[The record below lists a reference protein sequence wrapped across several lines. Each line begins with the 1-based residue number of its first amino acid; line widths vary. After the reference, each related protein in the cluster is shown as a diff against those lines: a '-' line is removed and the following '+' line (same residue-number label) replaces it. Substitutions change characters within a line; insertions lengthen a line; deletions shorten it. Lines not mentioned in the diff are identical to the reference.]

1 MSHIPIFSYKQ
12 YLDDMM
18 RLKDQ
23 GHVDVDIQ
31 VARPTSAGSRG
42 LARSKSF
49 MKDPVHMMG
58 EDVEEQRPSPA
69 NPNPKLE
76 SKLLDKPTPTVQDI
90 AKKFNKSTK
99 YILDQLKAGIRVEKE
114 HTDQFEVAMEIALDH
129 LNERPDY
136 YEVLKS
142 AEKKKITKNEAI
154 KAVLEG
160 VSYSS
165 QTGKLILPEA
175 IQGNLRIW
183 FESHWTN
190 IIKSAKK

>member
-1 MSHIPIFSYKQ
+1 MIPIFSYKQ

-31 VARPTSAGSRG
+31 VARPTSPGSRG
-42 LARSKSF
+42 LRRIKDF
-49 MKDPVHMMG
+49 IKDPVHMMG
-58 EDVEEQRPSPA
+58 E
-69 NPNPKLE
+69 N
-76 SKLLDKPTPTVQDI
+76 KLLDKPTPTIQDI
-90 AKKFNKSTK
+90 AKKFNKSTG
-99 YILDQLKAGIRVEKE
+99 YILDQLRAGIRVEKE

-136 YEVLKS
+136 YEMLKS

-175 IQGNLRIW
+175 IQGNVRTW
-183 FESHWTN
+183 FESNWSN
-190 IIKSAKK
+190 IINKK

>member
-1 MSHIPIFSYKQ
+1 MSQIPIFSYKQ
-12 YLDDMM
+12 YLDDMI
-18 RLKDQ
+18 RLKDH
-23 GHVDVDIQ
+23 GTVDVDAQ
-31 VARPTSAGSRG
+31 VERPISAGSRG
-42 LARSKSF
+42 LKRIKNF
-49 MKDPVHMMG
+49 VKDPVHLMG
-58 EDVEEQRPSPA
+58 ESEDPRPSPA

-76 SKLLDKPTPTVQDI
+76 SNLLDKPTPTIQDI

-99 YILDQLKAGIRVEKE
+99 YILDQLRAGIQVEKE

-154 KAVLEG
+154 KAVLES
-160 VSYSS
+160 VTYSKTS
-165 QTGKLILPEA
+165 GELILPEA
-175 IQGNLRIW
+175 IQGNLKTW
-183 FESHWTN
+183 FESRWTN

>member
-1 MSHIPIFSYKQ
+1 MSQIPIFSYKQ

-18 RLKDQ
+18 RLKDH
-23 GHVDVDIQ
+23 GTVDVDAQ
-31 VARPTSAGSRG
+31 VERPNSAGSRG
-42 LARSKSF
+42 LKRIKNF
-49 MKDPVHMMG
+49 VKEPVHMMG
-58 EDVEEQRPSPA
+58 ESEI
-69 NPNPKLE
+69 
-76 SKLLDKPTPTVQDI
+76 LDKPTPTIQDI

-99 YILDQLKAGIRVEKE
+99 YILDQLRAGIRIEKE

-165 QTGKLILPEA
+165 QTGELILSEA
-175 IQGNLRIW
+175 IQGNLRTW
-183 FESHWTN
+183 FEFNWYNITN
-190 IIKSAKK
+190 KK

>member
-1 MSHIPIFSYKQ
+1 MIPIFSYKQ

-31 VARPTSAGSRG
+31 VARPTSPGSRG
-42 LARSKSF
+42 LRRIKDF
-49 MKDPVHMMG
+49 IKDPVHMMG
-58 EDVEEQRPSPA
+58 E
-69 NPNPKLE
+69 N
-76 SKLLDKPTPTVQDI
+76 KLLDKPTPTIQDI
-90 AKKFNKSTK
+90 AKKFNKSTE
-99 YILDQLKAGIRVEKE
+99 YILDQLRVGIRVERE

-136 YEVLKS
+136 YEMLKS

-175 IQGNLRIW
+175 IQGKVRTW
-183 FESHWTN
+183 FESNWSNITN
-190 IIKSAKK
+190 KK

>member
-1 MSHIPIFSYKQ
+1 MSQIPIFSYKQ

-18 RLKDQ
+18 RLKDH
-23 GHVDVDIQ
+23 GTVDVDAQ
-31 VARPTSAGSRG
+31 VERPTSAGSRG
-42 LARSKSF
+42 LKRIKNF
-49 MKDPVHMMG
+49 VKDPVHLMG
-58 EDVEEQRPSPA
+58 ESEDPRPSPA
-69 NPNPKLE
+69 SPNPKLE
-76 SKLLDKPTPTVQDI
+76 SNLLDKPTPTIQDI

-99 YILDQLKAGIRVEKE
+99 YILDQLRAGIRVEKE

-160 VSYSS
+160 VSYSA

-175 IQGNLRIW
+175 IQGNLKTW
-183 FESHWTN
+183 FESRWTN
-190 IIKSAKK
+190 ITKSAKK

>member
-1 MSHIPIFSYKQ
+1 M
-12 YLDDMM
+12 L
-18 RLKDQ
+18 RLKDH
-23 GHVDVDIQ
+23 GTVDVDAQ
-31 VARPTSAGSRG
+31 VERPISAGSRG
-42 LARSKSF
+42 LKRIKDF
-49 MKDPVHMMG
+49 VKDPVHMMG
-58 EDVEEQRPSPA
+58 ESEDPRPSPA
-69 NPNPKLE
+69 NPNPKME
-76 SKLLDKPTPTVQDI
+76 SELLDKPTPTIQDI

-99 YILDQLKAGIRVEKE
+99 YILDQLRAGIRVERE

-165 QTGKLILPEA
+165 QTGELILPEA
-175 IQGNLRIW
+175 IQGNLRVW
-183 FESHWTN
+183 FESNWYNITN
-190 IIKSAKK
+190 KK

>member
-1 MSHIPIFSYKQ
+1 MIPIFSYKQ

-31 VARPTSAGSRG
+31 VARPTSPGSRG
-42 LARSKSF
+42 LRRIKDF
-49 MKDPVHMMG
+49 VKDPVHMMG
-58 EDVEEQRPSPA
+58 E
-69 NPNPKLE
+69 N
-76 SKLLDKPTPTVQDI
+76 KLLDKPTPTIQDI
-90 AKKFNKSTK
+90 AKKFNKSTE
-99 YILDQLKAGIRVEKE
+99 YILDQLRAGIRVERE

-136 YEVLKS
+136 YEMLKS

-175 IQGNLRIW
+175 IQGNVRTW
-183 FESHWTN
+183 FEYRWSNITN
-190 IIKSAKK
+190 KK

>member
-1 MSHIPIFSYKQ
+1 MSNIPIFSYKQ
-12 YLDDMM
+12 YLDDMI

-23 GHVDVDIQ
+23 GHVGVDIQ

-58 EDVEEQRPSPA
+58 ESEDPRPSPT

-76 SKLLDKPTPTVQDI
+76 GDLLDKPTPTIQDI

-99 YILDQLKAGIRVEKE
+99 YILDQLRAGIRVERE

-142 AEKKKITKNEAI
+142 AEKEKITKNEAI
-154 KAVLEG
+154 KAILEG
-160 VSYSS
+160 IRYSKAS
-165 QTGKLILPEA
+165 GELILPEA
-175 IQGNLRIW
+175 IQGNLKTW
-183 FESHWTN
+183 FESNWDH
-190 IIKSAKK
+190 IVKSSKK

>member
-1 MSHIPIFSYKQ
+1 MSQMPIFSYRQ
-12 YLDDMM
+12 YLDDII

-31 VARPTSAGSRG
+31 VSNPVSAGSRG
-42 LARSKSF
+42 LRKLKSF
-49 MKDPVHMMG
+49 MKDPVHLMG
-58 EDVEEQRPSPA
+58 EDADGPRPSPA
-69 NPNPKLE
+69 NPNPSIE
-76 SKLLDKPTPTVQDI
+76 SELLDKPTPTIQDI

-99 YILDQLKAGIRVEKE
+99 YILDQLRAGIRVEKE

-160 VSYSS
+160 ISYSKS
-165 QTGKLILPEA
+165 SGELILPEA
-175 IQGNLRIW
+175 IQGNLKIW
-183 FESHWTN
+183 FESNWN
-190 IIKSAKK
+190 SIVKSAKK

>member
-18 RLKDQ
+18 RLKDH

-42 LARSKSF
+42 LART
-49 MKDPVHMMG
+49 KDFVKQPVHMMG
-58 EDVEEQRPSPA
+58 E
-69 NPNPKLE
+69 N
-76 SKLLDKPTPTVQDI
+76 KLLDKPTPTIQDI
-90 AKKFNKSTK
+90 AKKFNKSTE
-99 YILDQLKAGIRVEKE
+99 YILDQLRAGIRVERE

-136 YEVLKS
+136 YKVLKS

-160 VSYSS
+160 VSYSA

-175 IQGNLRIW
+175 IQGNLRTW
-183 FESHWTN
+183 FESNWSNITN
-190 IIKSAKK
+190 KK

>member
-1 MSHIPIFSYKQ
+1 MSQIPIFSYKQ
-12 YLDDMM
+12 YLDDML
-18 RLKDQ
+18 RLKDH
-23 GHVDVDIQ
+23 GTVDVDAQ
-31 VARPTSAGSRG
+31 VERPISAGSRG
-42 LARSKSF
+42 LKRIKDF
-49 MKDPVHMMG
+49 VKDPVHMMG
-58 EDVEEQRPSPA
+58 ESEDPRPSPT
-69 NPNPKLE
+69 NPNPKME
-76 SKLLDKPTPTVQDI
+76 SELLDKPTPTIQDI

-99 YILDQLKAGIRVEKE
+99 YILDQLRAGIRVERE

-165 QTGKLILPEA
+165 QTGELILPEA
-175 IQGNLRIW
+175 IQGNLKTW
-183 FESHWTN
+183 FESHWN
-190 IIKSAKK
+190 HIVKSSKK

>member
-31 VARPTSAGSRG
+31 VARPVSAGSRG

-58 EDVEEQRPSPA
+58 ESEDPRPSPA
-69 NPNPKLE
+69 NPNPKSE
-76 SKLLDKPTPTVQDI
+76 AEILDKPTPTIQDI

-99 YILDQLKAGIRVEKE
+99 YILDQLRAGIQVEKE

-154 KAVLEG
+154 KAVLES
-160 VSYSS
+160 VTYSKTS
-165 QTGKLILPEA
+165 GELILPEA
-175 IQGNLRIW
+175 IQGNLKTW
-183 FESHWTN
+183 FESRWTN
-190 IIKSAKK
+190 ITESAKK

>member
-1 MSHIPIFSYKQ
+1 MSQIPIFSYKQ

-18 RLKDQ
+18 RLKDH
-23 GHVDVDIQ
+23 GTVDVDAQ
-31 VARPTSAGSRG
+31 VERPNSAGSRG
-42 LARSKSF
+42 LKRIKNF
-49 MKDPVHMMG
+49 VKEPVHMMG
-58 EDVEEQRPSPA
+58 ESEI
-69 NPNPKLE
+69 
-76 SKLLDKPTPTVQDI
+76 LDKPTPTIQDI

-99 YILDQLKAGIRVEKE
+99 YILDQLRAGIRIEKE

-136 YEVLKS
+136 YKVLKS

-165 QTGKLILPEA
+165 QTGELILSEA
-175 IQGNLRIW
+175 IQGNLRTW
-183 FESHWTN
+183 FEFNWYNITN
-190 IIKSAKK
+190 KK

>member
-1 MSHIPIFSYKQ
+1 MIPIFSYKQ

-31 VARPTSAGSRG
+31 VARPTSPGSRG
-42 LARSKSF
+42 LRRIKDF
-49 MKDPVHMMG
+49 VKDPVRMMG
-58 EDVEEQRPSPA
+58 E
-69 NPNPKLE
+69 N
-76 SKLLDKPTPTVQDI
+76 KLLDKPTPTIQDI
-90 AKKFNKSTK
+90 AKKFNKSTE
-99 YILDQLKAGIRVEKE
+99 YILDQLRAGIRVERE

-136 YEVLKS
+136 YEMLKS

-160 VSYSS
+160 VSYSA
-165 QTGKLILPEA
+165 QTGELILPEA
-175 IQGNLRIW
+175 IQGNVRTW
-183 FESHWTN
+183 FESNWSNITN
-190 IIKSAKK
+190 KK

>member
-1 MSHIPIFSYKQ
+1 MSQIPIFSYKQ

-18 RLKDQ
+18 RLKDH
-23 GHVDVDIQ
+23 GTVDVDAQ
-31 VARPTSAGSRG
+31 VERPISAGSRG
-42 LARSKSF
+42 LKRIKDF
-49 MKDPVHMMG
+49 VKDPVHMMG
-58 EDVEEQRPSPA
+58 ENIDGVRPSPA

-76 SKLLDKPTPTVQDI
+76 SELLDKPTPTIQDI

-99 YILDQLKAGIRVEKE
+99 YILDQLRAGIRVEKE

-160 VSYSS
+160 ITYSETS
-165 QTGKLILPEA
+165 GELILPEA
-175 IQGNLRIW
+175 IQGNLKIW
-183 FESHWTN
+183 FESHWNN
-190 IIKSAKK
+190 ITKSSKK